1 MGMYSAVRRFL
12 QLFITLFSSSRRQRY
27 SNFENLCMS
36 VRLRLPTMPTSVFQ
50 GQGPYAAKLKDVEKD
65 IKDIQ
70 KRINEKLG
78 QPRTNALSC
87 SSNHFRR
94 SKGIGHRSGFSKSLG
109 FGRGPATNGRR
120 TSLASRTLHKD
131 HSSGS

>member
-1 MGMYSAVRRFL
+1 MYVVC
-12 QLFITLFSSSRRQRY
+12 SSSSFNHAYQR
-27 SNFENLCMS
+27 
-36 VRLRLPTMPTSVFQ
+36 FQ

-78 QPRTNALSC
+78 QPRTAALCC
-87 SSNHFRR
+87 SSKHFRR
-94 SKGIGHRSGFSKSLG
+94 SKGIGHWSGFSESLG